1 MKLKKIQTYK
11 AIIYIAPG
19 FRKSKLWESTQRLLI
34 PPKTLNI
41 LIKGFCCKTR
51 IELGKVGVDHPF
63 LAPIKKRWKM
73 VYLLFIFV
81 NLFF

>member
-19 FRKSKLWESTQRLLI
+19 FRKSKLWESIQRLLI

-73 VYLLFIFV
+73 VFFIIHFCEFIF
-81 NLFF
+81 